1 MVEKSVILNDINTAK
16 AFVAAANKAPFEI
29 DVVSGRHKVD
39 GKSILG
45 IFSLDLSKPVSV
57 IVIADAAE
65 AGEFLDDIAPYIAN
79 ERVDGY
85 AGLY

>member
-1 MVEKSVILNDINTAK
+1 MIEKRVILNDINAAK

-45 IFSLDLSKPVSV
+45 IFSLDLSKPVRV
-57 IVIADAAE
+57 VAIADLE
-65 AGEFLDDIAPYIAN
+65 DAGEFLDEIAPYAVV
-79 ERVDGY
+79 EGVVGSADVC
-85 AGLY
+85 